1 MPRNLIGYAYILLL
15 FTLSYSCQ
23 TGGSRFGEI
32 KPVSEICVESYDVNR
47 LPLEISEMN
56 SDPDEVTIRYRF
68 VSQNCLCDSNPI
80 FVCERPANWTVKMNG
95 EEILPSKRQHMFDE
109 TDGCYVIG
117 GRVLDG
123 ENVIELQGNG
133 EISRACIAGDFNVL
147 ASDETEWLV
156 APSKTLKVA
165 PLSGQGMPFYSGEVS
180 YSRKY
185 EAPETIGRRVLRIT
199 EWEGESCAVWVNGAK
214 VANFAGKTLK
224 KNIGPFLKTGENDI
238 AIVVTVSEG
247 DAGLL
252 SEFTIE

>member
-1 MPRNLIGYAYILLL
+1 MPRSLIDYGYILLL
-15 FTLSYSCQ
+15 FTLSCSCH

-32 KPVSEICVESYDVNR
+32 KPVSEICVESYDINR
-47 LPLEISEMN
+47 LPLEISEMVPG
-56 SDPDEVTIRYRF
+56 SGEVTVRYRF

-80 FVCERPANWTVKMNG
+80 FVCEKPANWTVKMNG
-95 EEILPSKRQHMFDE
+95 EEVLPSKKRHMFDE
-109 TDGCYVIG
+109 ADGCYVIAG
-117 GRVLDG
+117 MVLDG

-133 EISRACIAGDFNVL
+133 EISRACIVGDFNVL
-147 ASDETEWLV
+147 PSDETGWRI

-165 PLSGQGMPFYSGEVS
+165 PLAGQGLPFYSGEVS
-180 YSRKY
+180 YSQTY
-185 EAPETIGRRVLRIT
+185 EAPEKIGKHILRIT

-214 VANFAGKTLK
+214 VANFAGKSLK

-252 SEFTIE
+252 REYTIE